1 MKYIM
6 LLNMMK
12 IKDLKKMNKAEMER
26 LQSID
31 LRAERLAEE
40 FSNKLF
46 RDDEITVRQA
56 NSVYLAVRKML
67 LEKLTDK
74 EFTNLHY

>member
-1 MKYIM
+1 
-6 LLNMMK
+6 MMK
-12 IKDLKKMNKAEMER
+12 MKNLKKMNKAEMER

-74 EFTNLHY
+74 EITNLHY

>member
-12 IKDLKKMNKAEMER
+12 IKNLKKMNKAEMER